1 MAFTVNN
8 MDFTNQEEFVNYGRG
23 CATKIPT
30 PIDILRVDREI
41 SANKLRRVLFAKLDI
56 EVRFHHITYGASGLI
71 KKQQREKQITLLND
85 AFKGAGITFSY
96 KEGDVQYIDNKNWYY
111 MGHGSAS
118 EREAKSSLGAD
129 ARKCLNFYT
138 GGLGKGLLGWATF
151 PFDLAGDPTLDGVVV
166 LDESLP
172 DGKVAPYNLGMTGV
186 HEVGH
191 WLGLFH
197 TFQGGCNGIGDHI
210 HDTPAHSDANYGKPK
225 VGQPHNAC
233 IVGEHAPIHNY
244 MNYVDDDWMKE
255 ITPAQEQ
262 RVKEHILMY
271 RTGLITANV

>member
-1 MAFTVNN
+1 MEFA
-8 MDFTNQEEFVNYGRG
+8 NQEEFVKYGRG

-30 PIDILRVDREI
+30 PTDILRVDREI
-41 SANKLRRVLFAKLDI
+41 FANKLRRVLFAKLDI

-71 KKQQREKQITLLND
+71 KKQQRVKQITLLNN
-85 AFKGAGITFSY
+85 AFKGTGLVFSY
-96 KEGDVQYIDNKNWYY
+96 KEEHVQYIDNKNWYY

-129 ARKCLNFYT
+129 ARKYLNFYT

-172 DGKVAPYNLGMTGV
+172 DGKATPYNLGMTGV

-197 TFQGGCNGIGDHI
+197 TFQGGCNSIGDHVD
-210 HDTPAHSDANYGKPK
+210 DTPAHSDANYEKPEI
-225 VGQPHNAC
+225 GLPHNAC
-233 IVGEHAPIHNY
+233 IIGEYAPIHNY

-255 ITPAQEQ
+255 ITVGQEQ

-271 RTGLITANV
+271 RTGLITAKV